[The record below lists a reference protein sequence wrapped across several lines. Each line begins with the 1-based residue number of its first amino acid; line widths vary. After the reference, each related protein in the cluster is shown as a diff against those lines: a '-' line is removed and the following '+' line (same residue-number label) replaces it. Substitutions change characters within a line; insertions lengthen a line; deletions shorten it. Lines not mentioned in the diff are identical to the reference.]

1 MFLRKTPRKKDGK
14 THDYWSVVEN
24 KRVACGRVVQRHVLY
39 LGEINSTQAA
49 VWRKAIEVLDDD
61 VGHPRTMALF
71 PEDRCAGIAPDASIV
86 QLRLSDMRLCRPRQ
100 WGACWL
106 AGQLWQAL
114 QLDRFWADHLPP
126 SRKGTRWDQVL
137 QVLVS
142 YRLIAPGSEWKLHRD
157 WFGRSAMADL
167 LGADFGLAESHKLY
181 ACHDFLLQHKD
192 ALFSHLTA
200 RWRDLFNAN
209 FDVLLYDLTSTYFEI
224 NASDVA
230 GGDKRRHG
238 YSRDKRPDCPQ
249 VVIALVVT
257 PDGLPLAYEVL
268 PGNTADCTTLR
279 MFLARIEQQYGRAR
293 RIWVMDRG
301 IPTEAVL
308 AEMRASDPPVQ
319 YLVGT
324 PKGRLSRVEKQL
336 LAKPWQEARPGVSV
350 KLLDEDGELY
360 VFAESAARVS
370 KERAMRRR
378 QLKWLWKRLRELA
391 AMEVPREEMLM
402 KLGAARA
409 RAPTAW
415 RLVDI
420 EMDKESAMFIYAL
433 NRLKLRRI
441 RQREGRYLLR
451 TNLTENDPALL
462 WQYLHAARCCRTGVQ
477 GPEGRPGDTASLPS
491 GSTQGRSSY
500 LHCVFGLLPADH
512 VAASPAC
519 PGTWADRAE
528 CSREVRSRSDDRR
541 SSADHRRT
549 RAAAHSL
556 HPAGAGTQAPD
567 PAAQAQFA
575 AAATTAD
582 HLPHGFQT
590 PRVVQTFPTNPL
602 IGNGRETENTPIR
615 EDGLTVLPLTG
626 LAATAPSIAAAS
638 EHRSSAVVHA
648 FQREH
653 PCPSTGACPGYV
665 KDHIHPLARLRGFA
679 SLMHRFQPRSL

>member
-24 KRVACGRVVQRHVLY
+24 KRVAGGRVVQRHVLY
-39 LGEINSTQAA
+39 LGEINSSQAA

-61 VGHPRTMALF
+61 AGHPRTMALF
-71 PEDRCAGIAPDASIV
+71 PEDRCAGIAPDASVV
-86 QLRLSDMRLCRPRQ
+86 QLRLSGMRLCRPRQ

-114 QLDRFWADHLPP
+114 QLDRFWADRLPP
-126 SRKGTRWDQVL
+126 SRKGTQWDQVL

-167 LGADFGLAESHKLY
+167 LGADFGLAEAHKLY
-181 ACHDFLLQHKD
+181 ACHDLLLQHKD
-192 ALFSHLTA
+192 ALFSHLMA

-230 GGDKRRHG
+230 EGDKRRHG
-238 YSRDKRPDCPQ
+238 YSRDKRSDCPQ

-279 MFLARIEQQYGRAR
+279 MFLHKIEQQYGRAR
-293 RIWVMDRG
+293 RVWVMDRG

-324 PKGRLSRVEKQL
+324 PKGRLSRLEKQL
-336 LAKPWQEARPGVSV
+336 LAKPWQEARVGVAV
-350 KLLDEDGELY
+350 KLLAEDDELY
-360 VFAESAARVS
+360 VYAESVDRVS

-391 AMEVPREEMLM
+391 AMEISREEMLM
-402 KLGAARA
+402 KLGAARS

-415 RLVDI
+415 RLI
-420 EMDKESAMFIYAL
+420 EINMDRESSMFIYAL
-433 NRLKLRRI
+433 NRQKLRKVR
-441 RQREGRYLLR
+441 RREGRYLLR

-462 WQYLHAARCCRTGVQ
+462 WQYYIQLVAVEQAFKNLKGDLAIRPVFHQDERRIEAHIFIAFLAYCLQVTLQRRLHALAPGLTAR
-477 GPEGRPGDTASLPS
+477 
-491 GSTQGRSSY
+491 
-500 LHCVFGLLPADH
+500 
-512 VAASPAC
+512 
-519 PGTWADRAE
+519 
-528 CSREVRSRSDDRR
+528 
-541 SSADHRRT
+541 SA
-549 RAAAHSL
+549 L
-556 HPAGAGTQAPD
+556 EK
-567 PAAQAQFA
+567 FA
-575 AAATTAD
+575 AVQMID
-582 HLPHGFQT
+582 VHLPT
-590 PRVVQTFPTNPL
+590 TD
-602 IGNGRETENTPIR
+602 GRELL
-615 EDGLTVLPLTG
+615 LTRYTQPEPELRLLIQQLKLQLPPQPPQPPPRIATG
-626 LAATAPSIAAAS
+626 S
-638 EHRSSAVVHA
+638 V
-648 FQREH
+648 
-653 PCPSTGACPGYV
+653 
-665 KDHIHPLARLRGFA
+665 
-679 SLMHRFQPRSL
+679 PRHLLSQV